1 MPFFVRF
8 DMWKACTTVLSS
20 SLLSVGVGHCKLV
33 FLYYSDL
40 CLLALLNDSNF
51 ISSLNKQIFNI

>member
-20 SLLSVGVGHCKLV
+20 SSLLSVGVRHYKLV

-40 CLLALLNDSNF
+40 CLLALLNDSHVF
-51 ISSLNKQIFNI
+51 HYNIIVF